1 MRAWLDSLAPRER
14 WLVLTAAGLAVLALI
29 VTFGIG
35 PLYSQ
40 TDRARQ
46 RVSDQRALL
55 IELDRLAQRIGPQSA
70 AGSRA
75 PLSGAGDSLVVLLD
89 RTSRERGLGPYLKRN
104 QPEGSGGIRLRLENA
119 PFDTLVEWL
128 AELQAAY
135 GLTAVSAAFDP
146 ADEPGR
152 VDCTLMLARSGA

>member
-1 MRAWLDSLAPRER
+1 MRAWFDSLAPRER
-14 WLVLTAAGLAVLALI
+14 LLVLTAAGLAVLAII
-29 VTFGIG
+29 VTLGIR
-35 PLYSQ
+35 PLFSQ

-55 IELDRLAQRIGPQSA
+55 IELDRLAQRIGPQTGTARPA
-70 AGSRA
+70 A
-75 PLSGAGDSLVVLLD
+75 SGTGDSLVVLVD

-119 PFDTLVEWL
+119 PFDTVVEWL
-128 AELQAAY
+128 ADLQAAH

-152 VDCTLMLARSGA
+152 TDCTLMLARSGA